1 MKLYRTLITIA
12 LVSLF
17 TLALA
22 ACTKEAPAPK
32 PEPAKP
38 AVQAVKA
45 PPAPTA
51 LPTLK
56 PPVKATPVVP
66 LAAVGLNKDERAKAS
81 KTYAIQASKVIN
93 LENVEAEAAKLEKEI
108 EGDK

>member
-1 MKLYRTLITIA
+1 MKQLKALTTIA

-22 ACTKEAPAPK
+22 ACSKEAPAPK

-38 AVQAVKA
+38 TVQAVKTT
-45 PPAPTA
+45 PPPTA
-51 LPTLK
+51 MPTVK

-66 LAAVGLNKDERAKAS
+66 LAAMGLNKDERAKAS

-93 LENVEAEAAKLEKEI
+93 LGNAEAEAAKLEKEI
-108 EGDK
+108 DEDK